1 MPDGRY
7 LAGFRAN
14 HVTLDKHSGDAVE
27 LPCTVAV
34 TEITGSESFLHLRH
48 GAEKWVGLVHGVQ
61 DLAPGT
67 AVNVYLNP
75 TRIYLFDADG
85 ALVAPASYALAA

>member
-1 MPDGRY
+1 
-7 LAGFRAN
+7 
-14 HVTLDKHSGDAVE
+14 
-27 LPCTVAV
+27 VAV
-34 TEITGSESFLHLRH
+34 TEITGSESPSCICAWRLKN
-48 GAEKWVGLVHGVQ
+48 GVGLVHGVQ

-75 TRIYLFDADG
+75 AHIYLFDADG